1 MTTRTTVPAQA
12 GPSPAPP
19 TPPAPAGRA
28 PARSLEELVGGTP
41 LVRIDSGTPTTTLY
55 AKLESA
61 NPLSSVKDRTG
72 LYMIEAAE
80 RRGDLPRHG
89 GTVVEASS
97 GNTGI
102 SLAALS
108 AARGHACVIVLP
120 DSATRE
126 RVQLL
131 KAFGAEVVLT
141 PAEEGYTAAIEKAE
155 ELHRARP
162 GSWFARQHENTD
174 NVAAHYATTGPEIW
188 ADTGGRLDVLVVG
201 VGTGGTLSGTARYLK
216 ERHAGLRVVAV
227 EPERSPV
234 LSEGWGG
241 LHRIPGLNG
250 GFVADTT
257 DTALIDEVITVS
269 DDDAFDT
276 ARRLA
281 RTAGLL
287 VGVSS
292 GAAAHAARLVAARPE
307 HAGQTVVTLFPD
319 TGERYLSW
327 LETADDAGP
336 AASGDGDDPAAPT
349 PSTAEETVR

>member
-1 MTTRTTVPAQA
+1 MTTTRTTSPSGPATTA
-12 GPSPAPP
+12 PLPLPA
-19 TPPAPAGRA
+19 ARRPAG
-28 PARSLEELVGGTP
+28 SLEELVGRTP
-41 LVRIDSGTPTTTLY
+41 LVRIDSGTPTTVLY

-80 RRGDLPRHG
+80 RRGLLTPGD

-108 AARGHACVIVLP
+108 AARGYACVIVLP

-131 KAFGAEVVLT
+131 RAFGAEVVLT

-155 ELHRARP
+155 EIHRARP
-162 GSWFARQHENTD
+162 GSWFARQHENAD

-188 ADTGGRLDVLVVG
+188 ADLDGRIDVLIAG

-216 ERHAGLRVVAV
+216 ERHPALRVVAV

-257 DTALIDEVITVS
+257 DTELIDEVLTVS
-269 DDDAFDT
+269 DEAAFDT
-276 ARRLA
+276 ARLLA
-281 RTAGLL
+281 RNEGLL

-292 GAAAHAARLVAARPE
+292 GAAAHAARVLAARPE
-307 HAGQTVVTLFPD
+307 HVGQTLVTVFPD

-327 LETADDAGP
+327 LESADAEESP
-336 AASGDGDDPAAPT
+336 VISAPT
-349 PSTAEETVR
+349 DATEEPAR

>member
-1 MTTRTTVPAQA
+1 MTTETTT
-12 GPSPAPP
+12 
-19 TPPAPAGRA
+19 TPPPGTALPPDGRGRPPAG
-28 PARSLEELVGGTP
+28 SLEELVGRTP
-41 LVRIDSGTPTTTLY
+41 LVRIGSGTEGTTVY

-80 RRGDLPRHG
+80 RRGLLTRGH

-108 AARGHACVIVLP
+108 AARGYACVIVLP
-120 DSATRE
+120 DSATQE

-131 KAFGAEVVLT
+131 RAFGAEVVLT

-155 ELHRARP
+155 EIHRERP
-162 GSWFARQHENTD
+162 GSWFARQHENAD

-188 ADTGGRLDVLVVG
+188 ADTDGRLDVLVVG
-201 VGTGGTLSGTARYLK
+201 VGTGGTLSGTARYLR
-216 ERHAGLRVVAV
+216 ERHPALRVVAV

-257 DTALIDEVITVS
+257 DTTLIDEVVTVS
-269 DDDAFDT
+269 DAAAFDT
-276 ARRLA
+276 GRLLA
-281 RTAGLL
+281 RTEGLL

-292 GAAAHAARLVAARPE
+292 GAAAHACRVLAARPE
-307 HAGQTVVTLFPD
+307 HAGHTFVTIFPD

-327 LETADDAGP
+327 LEAAAGAEPAVATALD
-336 AASGDGDDPAAPT
+336 
-349 PSTAEETVR
+349 EESAR